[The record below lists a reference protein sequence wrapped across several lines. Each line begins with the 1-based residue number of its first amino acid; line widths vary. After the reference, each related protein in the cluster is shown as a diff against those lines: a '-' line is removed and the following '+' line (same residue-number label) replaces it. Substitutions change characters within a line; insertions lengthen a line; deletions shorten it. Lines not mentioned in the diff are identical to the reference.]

1 MKMSEEFPSKF
12 LKAGD
17 LQGREVRVIM
27 QNVER
32 EQIGQNAD
40 DTKPILYFKG
50 KERGLVLNKTNANTI
65 SDAYGDDT
73 DDWLDQPLILFPAM
87 VAFQGK
93 TQPAIRCRV
102 PTAKDNKAANT
113 AKKKPDPISTGLS
126 DFPGDRPMASAE
138 LDDPIE
144 F

>member
-1 MKMSEEFPSKF
+1 MLISSEYPSKY
-12 LKAGD
+12 LKAAD
-17 LQGREVRVIM
+17 LQGREVRVVM
-27 QNVER
+27 QTVER
-32 EQIGQNAD
+32 QQVGQNAD

-73 DDWLDQPLILFPAM
+73 DEWIDQPLILFPAM

-102 PTAKDNKAANT
+102 PIAKDNKVAN
-113 AKKKPDPISTGLS
+113 AKKKSDPISTGLS
-126 DFPGDRPMASAE
+126 DFPGDRPIVPAE